1 MSTRENTAE
10 QLHAAQRLRA
20 PLTDRVNA
28 EPAIL
33 HGMSVTEAK
42 AIFLLSAAVFSF
54 IAIIVFI
61 VTHIW
66 QLAVGIAF
74 FGPLLTLWYGS
85 QYLEVIKRGYP
96 DGFYSQR
103 IHLWMAARGLATPQ
117 FLTHDGVWSLGRPLV
132 GLDLS
137 APLNPPPE
145 KPQKPQDTAQP
156 QDMPEE
162 VQEMQETQNHQNT
175 RGGDEA

>member
-1 MSTRENTAE
+1 MNRTENTSEHA
-10 QLHAAQRLRA
+10 QAAQRLHA

-42 AIFLLSAAVFSF
+42 VIFLVSFAVFSV
-54 IAIIVFI
+54 IAVVVMVF
-61 VTHIW
+61 THIW
-66 QLAVGIAF
+66 QLLLGIGL

-96 DGFYSQR
+96 DAYYTQAIRRWF
-103 IHLWMAARGLATPQ
+103 AERGLAEAHFMLYSGQ
-117 FLTHDGVWSLGRPLV
+117 WSLGRPLV

-137 APLNPPPE
+137 TPLMPVPD
-145 KPQKPQDTAQP
+145 KPRSNKKQ
-156 QDMPEE
+156 ESNE
-162 VQEMQETQNHQNT
+162 VNLERQEMEHQIQAA
-175 RGGDEA
+175 GAYV

>member
-1 MSTRENTAE
+1 MSHTENTSEHA
-10 QLHAAQRLRA
+10 QAAQRLNA

-33 HGMSVTEAK
+33 HGMSVSEAK
-42 AIFLLSAAVFSF
+42 VIFLVSFAVFSV
-54 IAIIVFI
+54 IAVAVQL

-66 QLAVGIAF
+66 QLFLGICL

-96 DGFYSQR
+96 DAYYSQA
-103 IHLWMAARGLATPQ
+103 IHRWLAERGMAEPHFMLYSGQ
-117 FLTHDGVWSLGRPLV
+117 WSLGRRLV

-137 APLNPPPE
+137 TPLMPVAD
-145 KPQKPQDTAQP
+145 KPRSNKKQELS
-156 QDMPEE
+156 EE
-162 VQEMQETQNHQNT
+162 NQERQEMEQQIQAA
-175 RGGDEA
+175 GAYA